1 MTDSFSFQTNAGVYV
16 FEFTN
21 AANLNRFWGE
31 IASDLGGAGIMGEH
45 SSAAG
50 VFTPDPGEGGR
61 EGVGNLSKDD
71 PRFVPLDAPD
81 ADLAGGAQALHA
93 LFQAARLG
101 DPNLPAGSIEST
113 VGPFFVDSTHNITVT
128 FIPEL

>member
-1 MTDSFSFQTNAGVYV
+1 MTESFSFQTNAGVYT
-16 FEFTN
+16 FEFVN
-21 AANLNRFWGE
+21 PANLNQFWGE

-45 SSAAG
+45 SSSHG
-50 VFTPDPGEGGR
+50 TFTPDPGDGGR
-61 EGVGNLSKDD
+61 QGVGNLSTDD

-81 ADLAGGAQALHA
+81 GDLAGGAQGLHA

-101 DPNLPAGSIEST
+101 DANLPTGAIEAT

-128 FIPEL
+128 FIPDL